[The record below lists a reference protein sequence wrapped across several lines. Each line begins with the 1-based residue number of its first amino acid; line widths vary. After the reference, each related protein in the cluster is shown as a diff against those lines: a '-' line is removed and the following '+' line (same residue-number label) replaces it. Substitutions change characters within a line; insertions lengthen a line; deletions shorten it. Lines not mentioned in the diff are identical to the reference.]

1 MAYNFGNFNTKTK
14 EIEEWLKRE
23 YSGLRTG
30 RATPAILDVVS
41 VESYGSKMAIN
52 QVASVTIEDAKTIR
66 ISPWDPTQVKGIEKA
81 IKDSNIGL
89 SVVVDDKGLRA
100 IFPELTTER
109 RTQILKVAGQK
120 LEEARVSVRSE
131 RERVWEDIQEQEKG
145 GKLTEDD
152 KFRLK
157 EQLQK
162 LVDDANSKLEALFKK
177 KEEEISS

>member
-1 MAYNFGNFNTKTK
+1 MAYNFAHFNTKTK

-30 RATPAILDVVS
+30 RATPAVLDVVQ
-41 VESYGSKMAIN
+41 VESYGAKMAIN

-66 ISPWDPTQVKGIEKA
+66 ISPWDSTQIKPIEKA
-81 IKDSNIGL
+81 IMESNVGL

-100 IFPELTTER
+100 VFPALTTER
-109 RTQILKVAGQK
+109 RAQILKVAGQK
-120 LEEARVSVRSE
+120 LEEARVSVRGE
-131 RERVWEDIQEQEKG
+131 REKIWEDIQKQEKD

-157 EQLQK
+157 TDLQK
-162 LVDDANSKLEALFKK
+162 LVDEANTKLDEHFKR
-177 KEEEISS
+177 KETEIQS